1 MRGIDQLTRTR
12 HGRQSRRRR
21 RGSSSWS
28 CACSQHRTPGS
39 DPDTTRDVLR
49 TRPFCAVVKC
59 LMCCHIC
66 SLKNLYSSLMPFLLS
81 YTCPIH
87 LVEVDG
93 VSELE
98 PLAVLLTSRQLG
110 QQPPHLQHIIHIHK
124 SQVTNLSR
132 KLHLSPHSGPE
143 LVPWSPLVHC
153 RGHGQASAVTIDR
166 LVDHDH
172 DRR

>member
-1 MRGIDQLTRTR
+1 MAGRVDAGGVGPAVGEVHAANTEHQAQTLTHQGTR
-12 HGRQSRRRR
+12 NKAILC
-21 RGSSSWS
+21 S
-28 CACSQHRTPGS
+28 CT
-39 DPDTTRDVLR
+39 
-49 TRPFCAVVKC
+49 AVGA
-59 LMCCHIC
+59 L
-66 SLKNLYSSLMPFLLS
+66 FF
-81 YTCPIH
+81 CPIH

-93 VSELE
+93 VPELE

-153 RGHGQASAVTIDR
+153 RGHGQASAVTIDSEWG
-166 LVDHDH
+166 VCSHNQCSDVFIQCA
-172 DRR
+172 